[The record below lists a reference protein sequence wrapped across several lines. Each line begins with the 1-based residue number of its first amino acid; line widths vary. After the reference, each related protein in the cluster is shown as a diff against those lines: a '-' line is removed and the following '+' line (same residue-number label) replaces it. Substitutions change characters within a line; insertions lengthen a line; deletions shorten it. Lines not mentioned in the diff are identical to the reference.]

1 MTPSTNPA
9 LAPTVTLSREAE
21 AQLVFWAA
29 PEESIHA
36 VAAVAAVTDLAPGTL
51 QNLRV
56 AGEGPD
62 YIKRG
67 GKIYYRKTDVI
78 SLMRGEDPRRRAD
91 APH

>member
-1 MTPSTNPA
+1 MTPSVNPA
-9 LAPTVTLSREAE
+9 LAPVTLSREAE

-29 PEESIHA
+29 PEESIHS
-36 VAAVAAVTDLAPGTL
+36 AATVAAVTELATNTL
-51 QNLRV
+51 QNFRV
-56 AGEGPD
+56 SGEGPD

-78 SLMRGEDPRRRAD
+78 SWMRGEDPRRRAN

>member
-9 LAPTVTLSREAE
+9 LAPVTLSPAAE

-51 QNLRV
+51 QNLRA

-67 GKIYYRKTDVI
+67 GKIYYKKTDVI
-78 SLMRGEDPRRRAD
+78 SWMRGEEPRRRAN